1 MPKESNPELRAQNKE
16 PQNFRLVPETLRKIG
31 DSGSGVWD
39 KQNRLSGTG
48 DKLKDRFKKDGI
60 KWGFRVCVTSRLDAR
75 APDECTFANLLD
87 FVCDKFLHFSKTGT
101 ANVLG
106 TGVRSVKAAAPPAL
120 VHLRIDPKDNHRCPP
135 CIRAD
140 SSFGCRCL
148 AVFRQYF
155 IGRLSVC
162 PHHRERFGQHRP
174 PVVLSASSPM
184 SFSGAP

>member
-106 TGVRSVKAAAPPAL
+106 TEIGSAMF
-120 VHLRIDPKDNHRCPP
+120 
-135 CIRAD
+135 
-140 SSFGCRCL
+140 SSFRGGKWK
-148 AVFRQYF
+148 F
-155 IGRLSVC
+155 SVC
-162 PHHRERFGQHRP
+162 LECPSYSVQRSGFFISLQQERLQRAN
-174 PVVLSASSPM
+174 PVDKRSIKTNLK
-184 SFSGAP
+184 